1 MRRRDLIKSIICAAT
16 AWPLTAHAQQSMPV
30 IGFLSGSS
38 LKSVSNEIAAFQDGL
53 KEAGFVEDRN
63 VRLEYRWAEQHYD
76 RLPALANEL
85 VALRVAVI
93 AATGGTASILA
104 AKAATSTIPIV
115 FVTGGDPVQ
124 QRIVASLNQPGG
136 NATGVSWLGN
146 MLQSKQFETLH
157 ELVPNAALFAALVNP
172 DNPNFETD
180 LRSLYTAADTLGQKL
195 LVVKAKGENDIAVGF
210 ENIVEQKAGRMPKRH
225 IFATGFCA
233 RAGGPRVKSF
243 QYPLM
248 TQSGHGGGPLGCNER
263 HNSRSKNV
271 ISSSCPM

>member
-1 MRRRDLIKSIICAAT
+1 
-16 AWPLTAHAQQSMPV
+16 MPV
-30 IGFLSGSS
+30 VGFLSGSS
-38 LKSVSNEIAAFQDGL
+38 LKSVSKEITAFQDSL
-53 KEAGFVEDRN
+53 QEAGFVDGRN
-63 VRLEYRWAEQHYD
+63 VGIEYRWAEQHYD

-180 LRSLYTAADTLGQKL
+180 LRSLYTAA
-195 LVVKAKGENDIAVGF
+195 
-210 ENIVEQKAGRMPKRH
+210 H
-225 IFATGFCA
+225 
-233 RAGGPRVKSF
+233 
-243 QYPLM
+243 
-248 TQSGHGGGPLGCNER
+248 
-263 HNSRSKNV
+263 
-271 ISSSCPM
+271 

>member
-1 MRRRDLIKSIICAAT
+1 MRRREFISLLGCAVLP
-16 AWPLTAHAQQSMPV
+16 WPPAARAQQPAMPV

-38 LKSVSNEIAAFQDGL
+38 LKSVANEITAFQDGL
-53 KEAGFVEDRN
+53 KEAGFLEGRN
-63 VRLEYRWAEQHYD
+63 VRIEYRWAEQHYD

-85 VALRVAVI
+85 VSLRVGII

-157 ELVPNAALFAALVNP
+157 ELLPNSASFAALVNP

-180 LRSLYTAADTLGQKL
+180 VGSLQTASAALGQKL
-195 LVVKAKGENDIAVGF
+195 LVVKANSDNDIG
-210 ENIVEQKAGRMPKRH
+210 AG
-225 IFATGFCA
+225 FATIVQQKVGGLVVIGDPFLISQRERLVALLHFTRFRLSTHCA
-233 RAGGPRVKSF
+233 NTP
-243 QYPLM
+243 
-248 TQSGHGGGPLGCNER
+248 
-263 HNSRSKNV
+263 
-271 ISSSCPM
+271 

>member
-1 MRRRDLIKSIICAAT
+1 MRRRDFIKGITVST
-16 AWPLTAHAQQSMPV
+16 AWPLAARAQQPAMPV
-30 IGFLSGSS
+30 VGFLSGSS
-38 LKSVSNEIAAFQDGL
+38 LKSVSKEITAFQDGL
-53 KEAGFVEDRN
+53 QEAGFVDGRN
-63 VRLEYRWAEQHYD
+63 VGIEYRWAEQHYD

-172 DNPNFETD
+172 DNPTSFAPGTKKISPICGFSVRF
-180 LRSLYTAADTLGQKL
+180 LRPSIL
-195 LVVKAKGENDIAVGF
+195 LL
-210 ENIVEQKAGRMPKRH
+210 
-225 IFATGFCA
+225 
-233 RAGGPRVKSF
+233 PRR
-243 QYPLM
+243 
-248 TQSGHGGGPLGCNER
+248 SG
-263 HNSRSKNV
+263 
-271 ISSSCPM
+271 ISSVRPSSET